1 MKTKFSLTIGSLVG
15 LCNFSYSSFM
25 RWKHRVDH
33 GENPVAKPGPKKI
46 LPLDFKE
53 LQAEIGLLEHSHKR
67 TRKTGILH
75 LRYGACIS
83 RRELNQL
90 IQEARHSTNRQSNHS
105 QWHLSWRRPDLVWA
119 IDGCE
124 LTSDLFKMHVQNM
137 QDLYST
143 YKFKP
148 LMTMKMPCGNEV
160 ANHLSFCFKEFDP
173 PLFFKRDNAGN
184 FNSHEIDAL
193 LEEEMVIPIN
203 SPGYYAQY
211 NGAIEHAQGEF
222 KAYVRHRKHKAST
235 PKETVLLGEL
245 VSHDLNHKPRRKLK
259 GENAC
264 QSYFNGDRLRYNK
277 RKRKEVFD
285 WIKDL
290 SFEISVKTGMD
301 KIDPCAWRI
310 ACRKWME
317 KNDMITIQKNRN
329 VLPNFS
335 LNLCH
340 N

>member
-1 MKTKFSLTIGSLVG
+1 
-15 LCNFSYSSFM
+15 M
-25 RWKHRVDH
+25 RWKRRVGC
-33 GENPVAKPGPKKI
+33 GENPVGKPGPKNI
-46 LPLDFKE
+46 LPLDFE
-53 LQAEIGLLEHSHKR
+53 GLQADIGSLAHCRKR
-67 TRKTGILH
+67 THETASLH
-75 LRYGACIS
+75 IKYRACIS

-90 IQEARHSTNRQSNHS
+90 IREARYDTNRQLKDR
-105 QWHLSWRRPDLVWA
+105 QWRLIWKRPNLVWA
-119 IDGCE
+119 LDGCE
-124 LTSDLFKMHVQNM
+124 LTTDLFKMHVQNM

-148 LMTMKMPCGNEV
+148 LMTMKIPCGNEV
-160 ANHLSFCFKEFDP
+160 ADYLSSCFKEFGP

-222 KAYVRHRKHKAST
+222 KMYVQRFKHKANT
-235 PKETVLLGEL
+235 PKEAALLGEL
-245 VSHDLNHKPRRKLK
+245 GSYDLNHKSRRKLK
-259 GENAC
+259 GGNAC
-264 QSYFNGDRLRYNK
+264 QSYFNGNRLRYNK

-290 SFEISVKTGMD
+290 AFEISVKTGMD
-301 KIDPCAWRI
+301 KIDHCAWRI

-317 KNDMITIQKNRN
+317 KNGMITIRRNGN